1 MLDEPEQ
8 ALFALPLGLC
18 RRRAGW
24 TPSRRS
30 ARRRSPVDVLD
41 ALGSLVEKSL
51 VRQSEGIGGEPRFGM
66 LGTIREFAL
75 EQSTA
80 RGGREDLRR
89 RHAELFATLADGWA
103 GRVMAADKGETLDRI
118 EQDHDNLRAAIA
130 WAIETG
136 AADMAMRLGSALWRF
151 WQMRGYLQEGLER
164 LEQRWRS
171 PRLDDHPE
179 LRADALD
186 ATAGVAYW
194 LGDGDRA
201 RDRTT
206 SRRSR
211 RAGP

>member
-1 MLDEPEQ
+1 M
-8 ALFALPLGLC
+8 
-18 RRRAGW
+18 
-24 TPSRRS
+24 
-30 ARRRSPVDVLD
+30 LD

-89 RHAELFATLADGWA
+89 RHAELFATLAEGWA
-103 GRVMAADKGETLDRI
+103 GEVMAADKGATLDRI
-118 EQDHDNLRAAIA
+118 EQDHDNLRAAVA

-136 AADMAMRLGSALWRF
+136 AADVALRLGSALWRF

-164 LEQRWRS
+164 LEQTLALPQS
-171 PRLDDHPE
+171 HDHPAAAGRCA
-179 LRADALD
+179 RAPRPASPTGW
-186 ATAGVAYW
+186 ATEITLA
-194 LGDGDRA
+194 
-201 RDRTT
+201 TST

-211 RAGP
+211 RAAP